1 MAKDKVNFEELPIEV
16 QMRHVFGNY
25 KRQVQEGILYDI
37 LTEFYFADWT
47 RKCDYDKMTSEEVVE
62 AVVAVCKKIEEKYNY
77 SLDAEFRAQSYFED
91 KDWNEDFI

>member
-1 MAKDKVNFEELPIEV
+1 MKDKVNFEELPIEV

-25 KRQVQEGILYDI
+25 KRQIQEGILYDI

-62 AVVAVCKKIEEKYNY
+62 AAMEVCKHIEEKYNY
-77 SLDAEFRAQSYFED
+77 SLDDEFADITFGCGGDRD
-91 KDWNEDFI
+91 DD